1 MFFYELILAKSAYA
15 FCFNETG
22 STKMAQSY
30 HCHKLEGMP
39 FEPNVPPEMSRGG
52 GRPRNHPQQREDSK
66 KSRRENDEMAE
77 SEGQDR
83 KMRVGGEENPK

>member
-1 MFFYELILAKSAYA
+1 MFFYGLPLAKGAYA

-30 HCHKLEGMP
+30 HCHKVEGMP
-39 FEPNVPPEMSRGG
+39 CEPNVPPEMSRGG
-52 GRPRNHPQQREDSK
+52 GRPRNELHSREDSK
-66 KSRRENDEMAE
+66 KSRREHDEMAE

-83 KMRVGGEENPK
+83 KMRVGGSGKS